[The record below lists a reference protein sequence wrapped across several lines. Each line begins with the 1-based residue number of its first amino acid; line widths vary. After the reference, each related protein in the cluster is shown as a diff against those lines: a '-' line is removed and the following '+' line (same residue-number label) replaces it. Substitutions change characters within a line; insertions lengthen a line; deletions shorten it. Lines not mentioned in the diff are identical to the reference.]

1 MEQRHSQDLR
11 DQRQEFRESLTV
23 VQQTVSDT
31 QAGFAGKIASLSKPR
46 RDVSID
52 MFGDVEGR
60 MEGNERDSHSL
71 LTSMDNLEGN
81 HASLAKKHNKLASNH
96 DGLHREAEIVRSPKA
111 PKLSVL
117 PPHGSSTPPP
127 GSSTALPAPAA

>member
-1 MEQRHSQDLR
+1 MRRSRGSKWSSATARIFATSGRNLP
-11 DQRQEFRESLTV
+11 ESLTV

-96 DGLHREAEIVRSPKA
+96 DGHREAEMVR
-111 PKLSVL
+111 
-117 PPHGSSTPPP
+117 
-127 GSSTALPAPAA
+127 